1 MWLQTCGVTHLRAK
15 MALISPIKPPPPPPP
30 PPMDELLLR
39 VDSVLE
45 TGVGVGGADGPS
57 SC

>member
-30 PPMDELLLR
+30 MDALLLR

-45 TGVGVGGADGPS
+45 TGAGVGGAGGPS

>member
-1 MWLQTCGVTHLRAK
+1 MWLQTCGVTYLRAK
-15 MALISPIKPPPPPPP
+15 MALISPIKPPPPPP
-30 PPMDELLLR
+30 MDALLLR

-45 TGVGVGGADGPS
+45 TGAGVGAGDADGPS